1 MNIGGSVKQGSYKD
15 RGYGEEYLKYYF
27 EGRQFSLNNEL
38 KSVTLAVDAWD
49 RRRKTLEV
57 TKSGTKGPAY
67 GWISDANKE
76 ILKKDSRYWDGEED
90 SI

>member
-1 MNIGGSVKQGSYKD
+1 MAG
-15 RGYGEEYLKYYF
+15 
-27 EGRQFSLNNEL
+27 
-38 KSVTLAVDAWD
+38 DAWD